1 VTVKSVRLSR
11 RGDPNEGLQDAIIP
25 KAKRQV
31 TTPEQALYGIYGPQ
45 YASVLGQSA
54 NGSLGET
61 ARIGDRIALHNA
73 SEEEARRYSA
83 DLAAANAA
91 QQKIAETEGYY
102 GIVSDEGKY
111 LQGDVDRGM
120 GGARKVVAGPDGH
133 YGLSID
139 PTMTQVANANQLNT
153 DQAGRFEKYA
163 GSIDTLRKAG
173 VAIPDNYLGEL
184 LTPPTQAERVPVT
197 SSTTPL
203 TPSDETSRYSADEG
217 LTAEQQMEIAQINAA
232 AAKGDDIKYSIKTG
246 EGGVSDVTV
255 TGSPEA
261 LIRNGY
267 DPTTGHKVNPSADG
281 QGGGSSA
288 KPAAKND
295 PTVKPAS
302 NAVAV
307 TKQVWPEAV
316 VTSGHR
322 PPNSGVGSNNDY
334 HVRTNAA
341 VDVRPSSLPKGTT
354 FEQFVGKY
362 EAAGYPIIEKIDE
375 VKHPS
380 KHATGPHWHVVL
392 GERRDTSAMYAAR
405 FKTSPLVETATPI
418 GDGTVLVTMK
428 DKSQRVYKNGKRVG

>member
-31 TTPEQALYGIYGPQ
+31 TNPEQALYGIYGPQ

-197 SSTTPL
+197 SGTAPL
-203 TPSDETSRYSADEG
+203 TPSDATSRYAADEG

-255 TGSPEA
+255 T
-261 LIRNGY
+261 
-267 DPTTGHKVNPSADG
+267 
-281 QGGGSSA
+281 
-288 KPAAKND
+288 
-295 PTVKPAS
+295 
-302 NAVAV
+302 
-307 TKQVWPEAV
+307 
-316 VTSGHR
+316 
-322 PPNSGVGSNNDY
+322 
-334 HVRTNAA
+334 
-341 VDVRPSSLPKGTT
+341 
-354 FEQFVGKY
+354 
-362 EAAGYPIIEKIDE
+362 
-375 VKHPS
+375 
-380 KHATGPHWHVVL
+380 
-392 GERRDTSAMYAAR
+392 
-405 FKTSPLVETATPI
+405 
-418 GDGTVLVTMK
+418 
-428 DKSQRVYKNGKRVG
+428 